1 MKKEELV
8 KFSAKYLK
16 RTVTFSAVALTL
28 GSAILPVA
36 VQAAEQNVSVG
47 KNDQATTESAITYVD
62 GEGQHILAVPEGA
75 VVGLSSTAKTIN
87 IEFGGQKYKLSN
99 VSAITFTGITVSKLI
114 PFYSDSVVKLAFENV
129 DFTKG
134 IDVSGTKSLEELTI
148 KNSSFGATDY
158 SFAVHGASNLTK
170 FEIENSTFN
179 ADLRIYSNSNLASAK
194 VTNSSFKDDA
204 TQYSNKK
211 GYYTDYSNCSFER
224 STTKKTISSGGM
236 NANDIFYINK
246 NGNPIGASKFNVEKD
261 GSLGYKD
268 KNGEKQAI
276 KVPAGETITKI
287 TDSKNQIKVELSNGE
302 KVTIEGATE
311 LDFYNV
317 NITTAVAFTQK
328 GLTLNKVI
336 FRNSKTKLI
345 DIAYSETIK
354 EVQILGTEIS
364 QSSGYL
370 SIYNN
375 KALESV
381 VIQNSEVK
389 GSSGYISVYNN
400 KLMTNLV
407 LTNVYAYGYVSAYN
421 LGETVIQISNSK
433 FDDYINTNQTIKGEG
448 ALLPSGELPVIKGA
462 TNQSIDEGS
471 KFNPLDGVSATDVED
486 GDITD
491 QIQVAGKVD
500 VSVPGE
506 YELVYSVTDSDGN
519 KAEVKVIITVVS
531 TNKKPSISGATNISV
546 PQKSKF
552 DALEGVTAQ
561 DAEDGDIT
569 SKIQVSGKV
578 DTEVPGEYTL
588 KYSVT
593 DSGGLTDEV
602 TRIVTV
608 TPVNQPPVIT
618 GANDIT
624 IDQNSNFDPKKGVIA
639 MDPEDGNITGSLEV
653 SGFIDVSEPDVY
665 TLVYSVTDSG
675 GLTTEVSRVVTVL
688 PVK

>member
-1 MKKEELV
+1 
-8 KFSAKYLK
+8 
-16 RTVTFSAVALTL
+16 
-28 GSAILPVA
+28 
-36 VQAAEQNVSVG
+36 
-47 KNDQATTESAITYVD
+47 
-62 GEGQHILAVPEGA
+62 
-75 VVGLSSTAKTIN
+75 
-87 IEFGGQKYKLSN
+87 
-99 VSAITFTGITVSKLI
+99 
-114 PFYSDSVVKLAFENV
+114 
-129 DFTKG
+129 
-134 IDVSGTKSLEELTI
+134 
-148 KNSSFGATDY
+148 
-158 SFAVHGASNLTK
+158 
-170 FEIENSTFN
+170 
-179 ADLRIYSNSNLASAK
+179 
-194 VTNSSFKDDA
+194 
-204 TQYSNKK
+204 
-211 GYYTDYSNCSFER
+211 
-224 STTKKTISSGGM
+224 
-236 NANDIFYINK
+236 

-268 KNGEKQAI
+268 KNGEKQAV

-407 LTNVYAYGYVSAYN
+407 LTNVYSYGYVSAYN

-462 TNQSIDEGS
+462 TSQTIDEGS

-569 SKIQVSGKV
+569 SKIKVSGKV

-639 MDPEDGNITGSLEV
+639 MDPEDGNITGLLEV